1 MQPER
6 LSNDAYL
13 SLASPFRIFR
23 HSLKGEIIVHWHE
36 FYELAFVISGAGT
49 HILNGTAY
57 PLAPGAAFL
66 LTPTDFHAIQ
76 PDVNNGSLEL
86 YNVIFSD
93 ALLNDDLRALVFG
106 TSKTYHVL
114 FEGDEHSRV
123 TGYFETLWREAE
135 GENRGYALMIRAALE
150 QILITL
156 SRQSSTAQIDAPPI
170 YHPAVQKAILYIDHH
185 FREPLSLKSLA
196 VQVNLA
202 PNYLSELFQ
211 RATGMPFQAYLQD
224 VRLRF
229 ALSLLQSSSVSIT
242 EVCYISGFNNLSH
255 FTRAFKKKF
264 NCSPRET
271 RRLIAYDRP

>member
-13 SLASPFRIFR
+13 SFAAPFRIFR
-23 HSLKGEIIVHWHE
+23 HSLTGEIVVHWHE
-36 FYELAFVISGAGT
+36 FYELALVLSGEGT
-49 HILNGTAY
+49 HILNGTPY
-57 PLAPGAAFL
+57 PLAPGAVFL
-66 LTPTDFHAIQ
+66 LTPTDFHALQ
-76 PDVNNGSLEL
+76 PDLRRGTLEL
-86 YNVIFSD
+86 YNFIFSD
-93 ALLNDDLRALVFG
+93 ALLSDDLRALVFG
-106 TSKTYHVL
+106 ASKTYHVL
-114 FEGDEHSRV
+114 FDGDERSRV
-123 TGYFETLWREAE
+123 AQYFETLWREAE
-135 GENRGYALMIRAALE
+135 GEDRGYSLMIRAALE

-156 SRQSSTAQIDAPPI
+156 SRQSSAAQPDAPPI

-229 ALSLLQSSSVSIT
+229 ALALLQSSSVSIT

-264 NCSPRET
+264 NYSPRET